1 MIGGVADTSLA
12 PVLRLGQAL
21 VRAGTCSWTDP
32 TLVKDTAWY
41 PKKSMPAAE
50 RLAFYAARF
59 PVVEADSTYYRPPTY
74 ALAEGW
80 VERTPPGFTMDIK
93 GWSLLTGH
101 PTKKET
107 LWEDLRDE
115 LDPESA
121 EKRNVYASHLPEDA
135 LDEAW
140 RRFAEALEPL
150 RDAGRL
156 GAVLMQ
162 YPEWFT
168 PKKANREELARIRER
183 WPDLPVSVELRSP
196 RWWTEDERERTLGV
210 LRDAGLTTV
219 VVDAP
224 PKSGLPTVV
233 AATAPLAIVRFHG
246 RNDDNWDRKGITA
259 AERFRYLYDRQ
270 ELRDWV
276 PKVEQLAEE
285 AEQVHVL
292 MNNCYQDYGVRNA
305 SDLRHLLVDAGAAEL
320 EV

>member
-1 MIGGVADTSLA
+1 VPDLTLA
-12 PVLRLGQAL
+12 PVLRIGTAL
-21 VRAGTCSWTDP
+21 VRSGTCSWTDP
-32 TLVKDTAWY
+32 TLVKGTEWY
-41 PKKSMPAAE
+41 PKKSMSAAE

-59 PVVEADSTYYRPPTY
+59 PVVEADSTYYHPPST

-80 VERTPPGFTMDIK
+80 VERTPPGFTMDVK
-93 GWSLLTGH
+93 AWSLLTGH
-101 PTKKET
+101 PTKKESV
-107 LWEDLRDE
+107 WEDLREE
-115 LDPESA
+115 LDAESA
-121 EKRNVYASHLPEDA
+121 EKRNVYASHLPEEA
-135 LDEAW
+135 VDEAW

-168 PKKANREELARIRER
+168 PKRANREELARIRER

-196 RWWTEDERERTLGV
+196 RWWTEDEQERTLAV

-224 PKSGLPTVV
+224 SKSGLPTVV
-233 AATAPLAIVRFHG
+233 AATAPLAVVRFHG

-259 AERFRYLYDRQ
+259 AERFRYLYDRE
-270 ELRDWV
+270 ELEAWV
-276 PKVEQLAEE
+276 PKVAQLAEE
-285 AEQVHVL
+285 AEEVHVL

-305 SDLRHLLVDAGAAEL
+305 ADLADLLVEAGAAEL

>member
-1 MIGGVADTSLA
+1 VADPTLA
-12 PVLRLGQAL
+12 PVLRVGQAL

-32 TLVKDTAWY
+32 TLLKGADWY
-41 PKKSMPAAE
+41 PKKTMSAAE
-50 RLAFYAARF
+50 RLAFYASRF
-59 PVVEADSTYYRPPTY
+59 PVVEADSTYYHPPSH

-80 VERTPPGFTMDIK
+80 VERTPPGFTMDVK
-93 GWSLLTGH
+93 AWSLLTGH
-101 PTKKET
+101 PTKKESV
-107 LWEDLRDE
+107 WEDLREE

-121 EKRNVYASHLPEDA
+121 EKRNVYASHLPEEA
-135 LDEAW
+135 VDEAW

-150 RDAGRL
+150 RQAGRL

-168 PKKANREELARIRER
+168 PKKANREELARIREH

-196 RWWTEDERERTLGV
+196 RWWTDEEQDRTLAV
-210 LRDAGLTTV
+210 LRDANLTTV

-233 AATAPLAIVRFHG
+233 AATAPLAVVRFHG
-246 RNDDNWDRKGITA
+246 RNDENWDKKGITA
-259 AERFRYLYDRQ
+259 AERFRYLYDRG
-270 ELRDWV
+270 ELEAWV
-276 PKVEQLAEE
+276 PKVEQLAEQ

-305 SDLRHLLVDAGAAEL
+305 ADLADLLVDAGAAEL
-320 EV
+320 ET

>member
-32 TLVKDTAWY
+32 TLVKDTDWY

-183 WPDLPVSVELRSP
+183 W
-196 RWWTEDERERTLGV
+196 WTEDERERTLGV

-305 SDLRHLLVDAGAAEL
+305 ADVRDLLVDAGAAEL

>member
-1 MIGGVADTSLA
+1 MAEPTLA

-32 TLVKDTAWY
+32 TLLKDTDWY
-41 PKKSMPAAE
+41 PKRTMSAAE

-59 PVVEADSTYYRPPTY
+59 PVVEADSTYYHPPSH

-80 VERTPPGFTMDIK
+80 VGRTPPGFTMDVK
-93 GWSLLTGH
+93 AWSLLTGH
-101 PTKKET
+101 PTDKKS
-107 LWEDLRDE
+107 LWEDLREE

-121 EKRNVYASHLPEDA
+121 EKRNVYASHLPEEA
-135 LDEAW
+135 VDEAW

-150 RDAGRL
+150 RQAGRL

-168 PKKANREELARIRER
+168 PKKANREELARIREH

-196 RWWTEDERERTLGV
+196 RWWTEDEQDRTLAV
-210 LRDAGLTTV
+210 LRDAALTTV

-233 AATAPLAIVRFHG
+233 AATAPLAVVRFHG
-246 RNDDNWDRKGITA
+246 RNDENWDKKGITA
-259 AERFRYLYDRQ
+259 AERFRYLYDKG
-270 ELRDWV
+270 ELEAWV
-276 PKVEQLAEE
+276 PKVEELAQEAEE
-285 AEQVHVL
+285 VHVL
-292 MNNCYQDYGVRNA
+292 MNNCYQDYAIRSA
-305 SDLRHLLVDAGAAEL
+305 RDLGSLLDLDL
-320 EV
+320 ERVE